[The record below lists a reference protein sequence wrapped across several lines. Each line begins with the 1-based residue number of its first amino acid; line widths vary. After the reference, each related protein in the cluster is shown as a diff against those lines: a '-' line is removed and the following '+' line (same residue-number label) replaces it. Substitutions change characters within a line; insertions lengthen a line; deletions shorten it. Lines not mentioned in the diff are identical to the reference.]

1 VSGAADLVLRAQP
14 RLADINWDV
23 TEGRT
28 WRLDITDIND
38 AAGDPVDLTSATVVC
53 KVITDV
59 DGGDVLTLDTTGGLG
74 TLTVSATS
82 TATAALAT
90 GATKNQPRQ
99 CLWYCKVT
107 SGANVIQFWGPTG
120 SNVRIFPEA

>member
-1 VSGAADLVLRAQP
+1 MSGAADLVLRAQP

-38 AAGDPVDLTSATVVC
+38 AAGTAVDLSSATIVC
-53 KVITDV
+53 HVIDQS
-59 DGGDVLTLDTTGGLG
+59 GADVLALDTVGGVG

-82 TATAALAT
+82 TATAGLAN
-90 GATKNQPRQ
+90 GGSNGKPRK

-107 SGANVIQFWGPTG
+107 SGSNVIQFWGPTN
-120 SNVRIFPEA
+120 SNVRIFSED